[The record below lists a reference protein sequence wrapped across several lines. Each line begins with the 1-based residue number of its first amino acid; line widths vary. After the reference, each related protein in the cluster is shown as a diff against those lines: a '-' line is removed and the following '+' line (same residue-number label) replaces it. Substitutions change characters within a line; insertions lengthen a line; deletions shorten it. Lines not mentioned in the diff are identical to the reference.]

1 MADRSVGIGIKRQK
15 DKNVTYQ
22 NTSNVYSVKSSKKPA
37 RSSLD
42 NALVDVKPEK
52 RGRKKAGSDGKSN
65 TKYKTTGQKA
75 KGRSATKKTRAK
87 KGGK

>member
-22 NTSNVYSVKSSKKPA
+22 DTSNVYSAKSKKPA

-42 NALVDVKPEK
+42 NALMDVNPEK
-52 RGRKKAGSDGKSN
+52 RGRKKSGSDGKSKTN
-65 TKYKTTGQKA
+65 YKTTGQKA

>member
-1 MADRSVGIGIKRQK
+1 MADRSVGIGIKNQK

-22 NTSNVYSVKSSKKPA
+22 DTSNVYSTKSKKPA

-42 NALVDVKPEK
+42 NALMDVNPEK
-52 RGRKKAGSDGKSN
+52 RGRKKSGSTGKSKTN
-65 TKYKTTGQKA
+65 YKTTGQKA